1 MNQPVIKVI
10 KANPYN
16 LRNNALSLD
25 EGLKVAAYARVS
37 TDFDEQEDSFE
48 RQVDYYTR
56 YISSNP
62 KWKFVKVYSD
72 PGVSG
77 TRAEKRPGF
86 QEMIKDCKEGK
97 INKILVKSIA
107 RFARNTVDALRY
119 IRELKEIG
127 VSIFFEAQNI
137 DTGTPGGDIL
147 LTILAATAEE
157 ESRTIS
163 KNIKWSYQK
172 KFQKGEMQFNF
183 TCFLG
188 YTRDSDNKIVIVEE
202 EAQIVRRIYREFLF
216 GYSIA
221 QIVEGLNKDSIPT
234 PSHKEGCVWRYNV
247 VKSILKNEKYY
258 GCAWMGKT
266 FKPDVLSKKRY
277 KNEGQVESYLF
288 ENAFEGIIDKKT
300 FDMVQ
305 LELDRR
311 ESISRGEDKTYG
323 KGSSKY
329 PLSKMIRCG
338 CCGAFYNRCNNMRKD
353 GGKIPSWWC
362 STQRKDSTK
371 CGQRGISEEAIHRA
385 FLKVLNELIENYDD
399 IKSVLEMTISSVVVD
414 DPSDKIKAID
424 NRIDTLQIQML
435 ELHKKKTEGLITE
448 SEYGRE
454 GAKIA
459 TMIDSAKKEKGSLES
474 AYVQSTSASHRVKDI
489 LKVLD
494 ELNPLE
500 EFDNS
505 LFQRLIDS
513 ITITERT
520 KLKFKFKV
528 GIEREVIADI
538 K

>member
-137 DTGTPGGDIL
+137 DTGTPGGDVL

-172 KFQKGEMQFNF
+172 KFQKGEMQFSFHN
-183 TCFLG
+183 FLG
-188 YTRDSDNKIVIVEE
+188 YRKDSDGNIIIIEE
-202 EAQIVRRIYREFLF
+202 EAKIVRRIYNEFLF
-216 GYSIA
+216 GYSIS
-221 QIVEGLNKDSIPT
+221 QITNRLNEDKIPT
-234 PSHKEGCVWRYNV
+234 PSGKDKWGYSV
-247 VKSILKNEKYY
+247 VRSILTNEKYY

-277 KNEGQVESYLF
+277 KNEGQVESYVV
-288 ENAFEGIIDKKT
+288 ENAFPSIIDKQK
-300 FDMVQ
+300 FEMVQ
-305 LELDRR
+305 LEINKL
-311 ESISRGEDKTYG
+311 SSRTMSGDKTQG
-323 KGSSKY
+323 KFSSKY
-329 PLSKMIRCG
+329 CFSKMIRCG
-338 CCGAFYNRCNNMRKD
+338 CCGAFYTRCNNMRLN
-353 GGKIPSWWC
+353 GKKIQSWWC
-362 STQRKDSTK
+362 SNRRKKDYLCNQK
-371 CGQRGISEEAIHRA
+371 GISEEEIQNA
-385 FLKVLNELIENYDD
+385 FVKVLNDLIGNYEDV
-399 IKSVLEMTISSVVVD
+399 KSVLEMTISSVIMD
-414 DPSDKIKAID
+414 DPTDKIE
-424 NRIDTLQIQML
+424 RIDSRIDILQLQML
-435 ELHKKKTEGLITE
+435 ELHKKKTNGLI
-448 SEYGRE
+448 SETDYGRQG
-454 GAKIA
+454 GAIAEKIEL
-459 TMIDSAKKEKGSLES
+459 AKKERESLES
-474 AYVQSTSASHRVKDI
+474 AFITSTSAKRRVNEI

-494 ELNPLE
+494 SIDPLTN
-500 EFDNS
+500 FDS
-505 LFQRLIDS
+505 EIFIRLVES
-513 ITITERT
+513 VVITERT
-520 KLKFKFKV
+520 KIKFKFKV
-528 GIEREVIADI
+528 GIEREVVANV